1 MKSETSVKSAK
12 RIVMDNSKLD
22 GSPDLDRITR
32 AIMQHRN
39 TPDTEFGLSLS
50 QLVYGRPIR
59 DFLRI
64 RPGDFSPAE
73 DWVDCREKF
82 ELAMRKRVLRGAE
95 RLSEHTRDL
104 PPLTPGS
111 KVLIQN

>member
-1 MKSETSVKSAK
+1 MKSMK

-22 GSPDLDRITR
+22 GSPDGDRITR

-39 TPDTEFGLSLS
+39 TPDTEVGLSSS

-59 DFLRI
+59 DFLPI
-64 RPGDFSPAE
+64 RPGEFSLAE
-73 DWVDCREKF
+73 VWVDCREKC

-95 RLSEHTRDL
+95 RWSKHTRDL
-104 PPLTPGS
+104 LPLTPDT
-111 KVLIQN
+111 KLVQCREDC